1 VSTIAKFHSSD
12 EWRRGAIVRIV
23 MQNFV
28 TYTLCEVC
36 PGPRLNLVVGPNGI
50 GKSTLVC
57 ALALGLAGSPTLLGR
72 GKEVSDYI
80 RHGHNTATLEIEL
93 YNGGPIR
100 GPLLGVDDRAFS
112 SLSFSSPSPSLLPP
126 SSTHPHCDHTHNK
139 QKKKRT
145 DSFKQT
151 EKSENDDDDDDDGND
166 NDNDKDDDTLP
177 SNDRHQERKRKRP
190 KNGPSEDEE
199 KTTSKTKRRHTTRTD
214 EEEEEEGEEENN
226 DADKDENEEKREKMQ
241 QNSPIKLPANCN
253 IVIRRVIRR
262 DNTSSW
268 WLNGKACTKKD
279 ILHVMHDLNVQ
290 VENLCQFLPQD
301 KVASFAALDARELL
315 KETELAVGGES
326 LLTKHTQL
334 IQLKNDTKNITQ
346 QYKQRQEL
354 LEDLKRKNQML
365 ERDVL
370 RFREREKC
378 LKEVAQLELKRPW
391 LLFELQR
398 QTALALNNQLKEA
411 KNELARYE
419 EEQEPLQRLITYFVD
434 HFQSFLLHSQHLSHI
449 TSYQHTQYNASM
461 KLILFL

>member
-1 VSTIAKFHSSD
+1 MNVNTAANSCSSD

-36 PGPRLNLVVGPNGI
+36 PGPRLNLVIGPNGA

-80 RHGHNTATLEIEL
+80 RHGRTTATLEIEL

-100 GPLLGVDDRAFS
+100 GPLLGVDDRV
-112 SLSFSSPSPSLLPP
+112 LPP
-126 SSTHPHCDHTHNK
+126 SSTHSHSDHPHNK
-139 QKKKRT
+139 QIKKTT
-145 DSFKQT
+145 DSHKLN
-151 EKSENDDDDDDDGND
+151 EENESESESASDDDAV
-166 NDNDKDDDTLP
+166 
-177 SNDRHQERKRKRP
+177 SDRLQQKKRKRLS
-190 KNGPSEDEE
+190 NETSQNAEE
-199 KTTSKTKRRHTTRTD
+199 TTSKTKRQRTTEGNEDKETEEDDAD
-214 EEEEEEGEEENN
+214 EDDKEENRVM
-226 DADKDENEEKREKMQ
+226 KRR
-241 QNSPIKLPANCN
+241 NPLPKLPVNGN

-268 WLNGKACTKKD
+268 WLNGKACTRKD
-279 ILHVMHDLNVQ
+279 ILHVMRELNVQ

-315 KETELAVGGES
+315 KETEHAVGGES

-354 LEDLKRKNQML
+354 LDDLKRKNQML

-378 LKEVAQLELKRPW
+378 LREVAQLELKRPW

-398 QTALALNNQLKEA
+398 QTALTLNNQVKEA

-419 EEQEPLQRLITYFVD
+419 QEQEPLQRLITYLSTNFTC
-434 HFQSFLLHSQHLSHI
+434 FFLSPLSQSPPHSLS
-449 TSYQHTQYNASM
+449 TCVRNCS
-461 KLILFL
+461 LCFCEILTLSIGQ